1 MVMRLKGLWVLTI
14 AGASAFWMVNLL
26 ISLILTPIAAEYRS
40 ALSIRYPYMLLEAA
54 VGSILIGIVVSWAL
68 LRLPDRIPGNTPI
81 VKSLVMS
88 LIVLITVT
96 ALIEAPAKF
105 TGSLGLGEPWRYFF
119 IALMFNAL
127 SLRIPALGIVI
138 GYPGNRAPGP

>member
-1 MVMRLKGLWVLTI
+1 MRLKGLWVLTI

-68 LRLPDRIPGNTPI
+68 LRLRPPQVAT
-81 VKSLVMS
+81 L
-88 LIVLITVT
+88 
-96 ALIEAPAKF
+96 
-105 TGSLGLGEPWRYFF
+105 
-119 IALMFNAL
+119 
-127 SLRIPALGIVI
+127 
-138 GYPGNRAPGP
+138 